1 MGSWMLMGF
10 ILNLFGGIF
19 GFFLFGKS
27 VCFVWLAS
35 CLVFLDEGGSIGGSL
50 VRP

>member
-1 MGSWMLMGF
+1 MGF
-10 ILNLFGGIF
+10 IFFFLTLFGGIF

-27 VCFVWLAS
+27 VCLFGL
-35 CLVFLDEGGSIGGSL
+35 CLLDEGGSIGGSL